1 MVSAAGSV
9 SAVCMHD
16 VSFVT
21 ALQLIVVGLLA
32 LAVLLIYAVISF
44 AILHNFFDPENDN
57 LFCETLWQCFVTV
70 TREGLLDTLGA
81 VSRSQYYCQ
90 YYKVNYCLYN

>member
-1 MVSAAGSV
+1 M
-9 SAVCMHD
+9 
-16 VSFVT
+16 FFNYYT

-44 AILHNFFDPENDN
+44 AILHNFYDPNEN
-57 LFCETLWQCFVTV
+57 LFCDTLWQCFVSV

-81 VSRSQYYCQ
+81 VSYVVVTISFSIFIQHSLC
-90 YYKVNYCLYN
+90 NN